1 MKIDEIKNNW
11 HQNYYVIT
19 GGPGVGKTAIIEEL
33 SHLGFLVADEDAR
46 RIIKEQME
54 INGDGLPWR
63 SKPLYAKLMIEASVE
78 TYQKINSNLQ
88 SEKVFFDR
96 GILDT
101 ICYMNMENIP
111 VSLEMEKLI
120 STHPYSQKVFI
131 LPPWEEIYETDNER
145 KQTWQEAIYT
155 FDIMKQTYISY
166 GYEVI
171 EVLKGSIEDRCKF
184 ILTHTQ

>member
-1 MKIDEIKNNW
+1 METEDKKNNQ
-11 HQNYYVIT
+11 HLNYYTIT

-33 SHLGFLVADEDAR
+33 SRLGFSVADEDAR

-54 INGDGLPWR
+54 INGEGLPWR
-63 SKPLYAKLMIEASVE
+63 NKARYAELMLDASVE
-78 TYQKINSNLQ
+78 TYQKIKSILQ

-111 VSLEMEKLI
+111 VTSEEQKVI
-120 STHPYSQKVFI
+120 SAHPYSQKVFI

-155 FDIMKQTYISY
+155 FDVMKQTYTAY
-166 GYEVI
+166 GYDVI
-171 EVLKGSIEDRCKF
+171 EVPKGSIENRCAF
-184 ILTHTQ
+184 ILNHIQ